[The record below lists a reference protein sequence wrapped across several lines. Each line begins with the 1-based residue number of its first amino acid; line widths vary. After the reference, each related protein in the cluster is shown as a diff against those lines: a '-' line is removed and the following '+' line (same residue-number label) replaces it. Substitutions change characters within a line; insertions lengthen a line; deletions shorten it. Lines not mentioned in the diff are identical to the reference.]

1 MRANSL
7 WFRLIASSSVIAVV
21 LLLSAAVL
29 LNAIFVSALQR
40 NFDLRL
46 RAALDGV
53 LANVELG
60 ADGKPQVQN
69 QLADT
74 RFSLPLSGWYW
85 QISNGGDGSKIL
97 SSNSLLEQQLTV
109 PADALKVRDK
119 DGVAGFSLPDPQ
131 GKNLRAIEQDVK
143 LFNDGKSYAFL
154 VSGNFDELK
163 SEITSFQTTLL
174 AVLAALGLALL
185 AGLLFQVRFTLQPL
199 ADMQHQLNDIRSGRG
214 EFLSDNFPRE
224 LQPVADELNLVM
236 QSNLEIVERSRMQV
250 GNLAHALKTPIS
262 VLTNEA
268 SDSKSPLAA
277 KVSEQIVVMRE
288 QVNLYLDRARRAVRA
303 QNIGAATEV
312 EPVLQALG
320 RTLQRIHGDRQISIT
335 VDALP
340 GLRFRGEKQDLE
352 EMVGNLMDNACKW
365 AKSRVL
371 VRTYVVPATPDEA
384 RAWLSVAV
392 DDDGV
397 GIPEEKRQTAL
408 QRGRRLDETKPG
420 SGLGM
425 SIISETASIYGGDL
439 TLADADLGGL
449 RASLRLPMVN

>member
-7 WFRLIASSSVIAVV
+7 WFRLIASSIVIAVV

-40 NFDLRL
+40 NFDQRL

-60 ADGKPQVQN
+60 ADGKPQIQN
-69 QLADT
+69 PLADT

-85 QISNGGDGSKIL
+85 QISDVGGTNKIL
-97 SSNSLLEQQLTV
+97 SSTSLLEQQLTV
-109 PADALKVRDK
+109 PTAALAVRDS
-119 DGVAGFSLPDPQ
+119 DGVAGFSMLDQQ

-143 LFNDGKSYAFL
+143 LFNDGKIYAFV

-163 SEITSFQTTLL
+163 SEITSFQRTLL
-174 AVLAALGLALL
+174 SVLAVLGLALL

-214 EFLSDNFPRE
+214 EFLPDNFPRE
-224 LQPVADELNLVM
+224 LQPVADELNLVV

-262 VLTNEA
+262 VITNEA
-268 SDSKSPLAA
+268 RDNKTPLAA
-277 KVSEQIVVMRE
+277 KVSEQINVMRD
-288 QVNLYLDRARRAVRA
+288 QVNLYLDRARRAARA

-312 EPVLQALG
+312 EPVLQALA
-320 RTLQRIHGDRQISIT
+320 RTLQRINVDRKLSIS
-335 VDALP
+335 VEALP
-340 GLRFRGEKQDLE
+340 SLRFRGEKQDLE

-365 AKSRVL
+365 AKSKVN
-371 VRTYVVPATPDEA
+371 VQTYVATATPDEA
-384 RAWLSVAV
+384 RAWLIIVV
-392 DDDGV
+392 DDDGL
-397 GIPEEKRQTAL
+397 GIPQENRQTAL
-408 QRGRRLDETKPG
+408 QRGRRLDESKPG

-425 SIISETASIYGGDL
+425 SIISETASMYGGSL